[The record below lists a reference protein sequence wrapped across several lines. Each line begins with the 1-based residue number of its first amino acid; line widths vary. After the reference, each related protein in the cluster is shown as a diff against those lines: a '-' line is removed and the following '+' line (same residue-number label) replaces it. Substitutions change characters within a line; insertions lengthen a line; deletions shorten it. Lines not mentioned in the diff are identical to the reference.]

1 MMFDIILLVF
11 YIIFIVFVYM
21 FVSVMTKKIKHSM
34 QINNDFNK
42 YINEWKKYKI
52 EYFNNKDD
60 DDNITKNIYN
70 GHHID

>member
-1 MMFDIILLVF
+1 MFDIILLVF

-21 FVSVMTKKIKHSM
+21 FVSVMTKKIKHSI

-42 YINEWKKYKI
+42 YINEWKKYRI

-60 DDNITKNIYN
+60 DNITKYIYN